1 MTNKKTKTKQK
12 KFCFENREIS
22 QIFIANSGIGLLLCF
37 VIKGRNK
44 NEKKHEEDG

>member
-1 MTNKKTKTKQK
+1 MKLNF
-12 KFCFENREIS
+12 FCDEDGKI
-22 QIFIANSGIGLLLCF
+22 ILLLIANSGIGLLLCF